1 VLFCDFMIALLRKRP
16 GLFLLALLFSI
27 SCSTSRPDKKT
38 PYAIDENTRRELT
51 STIGLEE
58 WQFEDPTLKAIA
70 ANDKKSLASIIK
82 KKNLPQNYPYN
93 QYGPLQV
100 AALLGRSDLVQ
111 LLLDNRVP
119 VDDRKFN
126 PFPTPLHLA
135 IMGGHLKTMDVLLAK
150 EANPSLKTFNDI
162 NALQMA
168 VKMSNYEALQKIP
181 FYRAD
186 LQSRMVN
193 NITTLG
199 MAASKGNLSIVVWL
213 LDQGA
218 DIKASDKV
226 GFTPL
231 HHAVKNN
238 RVETAMELIDR
249 GADINA
255 RDVNDMTPLMIAA
268 ASGALESA
276 ALLLDRGS
284 MVNVAKQNG
293 MSAISYAVKQTSLDM
308 LDLLADH
315 QADLTI
321 LDSYGQNLFHLAAK
335 ANDPRVITWLKSKGL
350 DINSPDN
357 SGETPV
363 YRAAAAKCM
372 RAFKA
377 FIRQGADINRPK
389 NNGYTPLMYCVYEDR
404 EEFASELIS
413 AGADVNAKLPDGRTA
428 LTIAASRST
437 RSMVK
442 ELMDAGA
449 ETGVFYGE
457 GYSLLDAAWQ
467 NDFAMFNYLLE
478 AGIDPAMRS
487 PDRHWLIAMDAA
499 WFDERKYLDAL
510 FKHGIDV
517 NITDEEGQTPLY
529 VATRRGH
536 TNLIHHLLDI
546 GADPACKTRSGFT
559 AWHVAFDLGMKE
571 VADELA
577 SRLSPEEMAPT
588 NQVRVY
594 VDLDAPL
601 ATNVSVT
608 GLFNEWNSDRHPMT
622 RREDDGW
629 WYTEF
634 DVFPLTYTYKFVVDG
649 SWITDPAH
657 TNIKVGAFA
666 RVEDSIMYPTERL
679 VSMRPTKS
687 PSRADHYVPVDFTY
701 HSRTS
706 ATVSVAG
713 EFNGWNTDAHPMTL
727 AAVGIWKTTVKL
739 PPGDYAYKLIV
750 DGRWTMDPSNA
761 LVKVHDQVTNSMI
774 SVKAPE

>member
-1 VLFCDFMIALLRKRP
+1 MIALLRNRSAFI
-16 GLFLLALLFSI
+16 LVVLLFGI
-27 SCSTSRPDKKT
+27 SCSTSRVDKKT
-38 PYAIDENTRRELT
+38 PYTIDENTRRELIA
-51 STIGLEE
+51 TIGLEE
-58 WQFEDPTLKAIA
+58 WQFEDPTLKVIA
-70 ANDKKSLASIIK
+70 SNDEKALAAIIK

-168 VKMSNYEALQKIP
+168 VKMGNYEALQKIP

-186 LQSRMVN
+186 MQSRMVN

-213 LDQGA
+213 LDHDA
-218 DIKASDKV
+218 DMKASDKG

-293 MSAISYAVKQTSLDM
+293 MSAISYAVQQTSLDM

-321 LDSYGQNLFHLAAK
+321 RDKHGQNLFHLAAR
-335 ANDPRVITWLKSKGL
+335 ANDPRVISWLKDKGL
-350 DINSPDN
+350 DINAPDDD
-357 SGETPV
+357 GETPV
-363 YRAAAAKCM
+363 YRAATAKSM
-372 RAFKA
+372 RALKA
-377 FIRQGADINRPK
+377 FIRHGADLNRPQ
-389 NNGYTPLMYCVYEDR
+389 NDGYTPLMYCLYDDR
-404 EEFASELIS
+404 EEFASVLIS
-413 AGADVNAKLPDGRTA
+413 AGADVNAKLPDGYTA
-428 LTIAASRST
+428 LTFAALGSNRA
-437 RSMVK
+437 MVK
-442 ELMDAGA
+442 KLMDAGA
-449 ETGVFYGE
+449 RLDNFITG
-457 GYSLLDAAWQ
+457 GYSALDCASQ
-467 NDFAMFNYLLE
+467 NNNFQIFEYLLE
-478 AGIDPAMRS
+478 NGVDPMFKS
-487 PDRHWLIAMDAA
+487 PDRQWYIIFEVV
-499 WFDERKYLDAL
+499 WRNQRQYLDAL
-510 FKHGIDV
+510 VNHGVDI
-517 NITDEEGQTPLY
+517 NIKDSCGETPLII
-529 VATRRGH
+529 AARRSH
-536 TNLIHHLLDI
+536 TNMIDRLLEY
-546 GADPACKTRSGFT
+546 GANPSCRSIYGLT
-559 AWHVAFDLGMKE
+559 AWHVAQDLGTK
-571 VADELA
+571 VIADKLAPQLSADE
-577 SRLSPEEMAPT
+577 MFPT
-588 NQVRVY
+588 NRVRVY
-594 VDLDAPL
+594 FDLDAPL
-601 ATNVSVT
+601 ATNVFVT
-608 GLFNEWNSDRHPMT
+608 GLFDEWSGRKHRMT
-622 RREDDGW
+622 RRDDDGW
-629 WYTEF
+629 WYAEL
-634 DVFPLTYTYKFVVDG
+634 DVFPLTYAYKFVVDG
-649 SWITDPAH
+649 SWILDPAH
-657 TNIKVGAFA
+657 NNIETGKYDRVQNSLTFSEA
-666 RVEDSIMYPTERL
+666 RLAGSRQVKARSVADRL
-679 VSMRPTKS
+679 L
-687 PSRADHYVPVDFTY
+687 PVDFTY

-706 ATVSVAG
+706 VTVAVAG
-713 EFNGWNTDAHPMTL
+713 EFNGWNTDSHPMSL
-727 AAVGIWKTTVKL
+727 AAVGIWKTTVNL

-750 DGRWTMDPSNA
+750 DGRWMMDPSNT